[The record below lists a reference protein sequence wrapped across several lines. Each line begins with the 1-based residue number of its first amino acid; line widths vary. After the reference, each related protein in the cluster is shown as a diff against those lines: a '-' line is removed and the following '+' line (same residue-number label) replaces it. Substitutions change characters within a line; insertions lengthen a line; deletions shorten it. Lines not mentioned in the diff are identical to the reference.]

1 MVKTQNMNIKRLLT
15 KYSILLIIYI
25 VLVRFIQ
32 PYGLRFYYSTYSDPD
47 MATET
52 VNTIQSIFTAV
63 TFLIVNDYIRFY
75 EFDSKRIIVHTIWDC
90 HQNPDDLKIN
100 MANGFKISAGRISL
114 CEIFPTLVLN
124 CRGIRKLESS

>member
-32 PYGLRFYYSTYSDPD
+32 PYGLRLYYSIYSNPG

-63 TFLIVNDYIRFY
+63 TFLINLIFVIFILVDTKQKKAIDWFVAIITFFSAETGIVLFLIWQIYKDLNKKY
-75 EFDSKRIIVHTIWDC
+75 EA
-90 HQNPDDLKIN
+90 QQKI
-100 MANGFKISAGRISL
+100 
-114 CEIFPTLVLN
+114 
-124 CRGIRKLESS
+124 

>member
-32 PYGLRFYYSTYSDPD
+32 PYGLRLYYSIYSNPD

-63 TFLIVNDYIRFY
+63 TFLINLIFVIFILVNAKQKKAVDWLIAIITFFSVETGIVLFLIWQIYKELNKKY
-75 EFDSKRIIVHTIWDC
+75 EAQHAIKNIG
-90 HQNPDDLKIN
+90 Q
-100 MANGFKISAGRISL
+100 
-114 CEIFPTLVLN
+114 
-124 CRGIRKLESS
+124 